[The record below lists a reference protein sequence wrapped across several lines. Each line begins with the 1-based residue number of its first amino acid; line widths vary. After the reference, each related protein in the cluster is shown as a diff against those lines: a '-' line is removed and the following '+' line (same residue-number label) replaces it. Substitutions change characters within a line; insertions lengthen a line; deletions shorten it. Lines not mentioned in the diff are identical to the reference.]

1 VLCVGRG
8 GNRGEESGT
17 GTVAQG
23 GLRVS
28 RSTAEGVGRD
38 IVVHGQD
45 SGVVQGQQR
54 ECGGTGAVRHR
65 RQVGVEKEEKKR
77 KWAPCLSQAAL
88 KRTSGARSPVGT
100 VESYR
105 NRDVRSLDFIGERAG
120 RTMPMATGDEG
131 LCSRA
136 YNRLV
141 IL

>member
-1 VLCVGRG
+1 MSC
-8 GNRGEESGT
+8 
-17 GTVAQG
+17 
-23 GLRVS
+23 
-28 RSTAEGVGRD
+28 STAERGGAGE
-38 IVVHGQD
+38 ISYIVHGQD
-45 SGVVQGQQR
+45 SGVVQGQHR